1 MPLINRT
8 MRAGQ
13 GHEEML
19 FVGIAKSLGTLPMNV
34 GQEQILDKLAVVQ
47 ARLLVIRETK
57 NPFSC

>member
-1 MPLINRT
+1 MPLINRK

-13 GHEEML
+13 GHEEM

-47 ARLLVIRETK
+47 ARIRETK
-57 NPFSC
+57 NLFSC